1 MQGTFPPH
9 LSLDL
14 ESLSTNSD
22 FLSQNITPI
31 ISTPLRPLSSLTP
44 TTPRLPMA
52 SAHIR
57 RKTYAGDL
65 AVATRGIIHEYE
77 ERIALL
83 EAQNSR
89 ISVELNATQ
98 DALVDE
104 REDRRIERQSLTI
117 PETSSFPAQTGPDRH
132 ISERSELLYERKLRM
147 EILDTLKKIRAQNTT
162 LSQSLRAAEENYNS
176 LDSVLKAEHIE
187 KEELRDEIK
196 ELSQRNFTLYQHN
209 KLLVNRDT
217 VLQEEIS
224 SLMTKSQADDWM
236 RGVLEEEL
244 RKQRSKQSS
253 PDDNSHDISTSPHV
267 RQISVPAITLEHQG
281 PLRAQLVA
289 AQDKQFIAQRCLEV
303 SEKQC
308 EELENRISSL
318 QRNITQCLDS
328 SAQALELERELR
340 AEVEEYSR
348 SLAEENSR
356 LQDKIQDL
364 QKAERQ
370 NDTAVPEINPA
381 LNDVSDVLKDT
392 TKRQES
398 LMHAAMLF
406 EPHIPHH
413 DLCGNVQNISVDV
426 RNVTLSPVVDGRL
439 DGSEAGDENG
449 LKARHRELIFN
460 QQFCVSS
467 KKKTLQRRA
476 TAVFSRSALYSPAPT
491 VTGDLPGMSSSVMG
505 DTSPLA
511 LPRRIVTPVNSDYN
525 IRTAPTRYSRPPLSS
540 TSNPLAAEAHIPTK
554 RDSVVLKPLQLV
566 SSVEVTSKRLTLHAP
581 SRPMSVVEPSPIFP
595 PAPPSTPKED
605 QTTQNK
611 LNYWFRNGSTA
622 SADYPCTP
630 DSSSSTLVASSPA
643 SANVDKGKS
652 SLIATTLLKKPSL
665 DPKLKATT
673 TLFLDMRGER
683 EKYQLTDS
691 IATSITHIQ
700 VPPSSIH
707 MRRASKVLASIA
719 KRTGIGGLEDWFVV

>member
-1 MQGTFPPH
+1 MT
-9 LSLDL
+9 
-14 ESLSTNSD
+14 
-22 FLSQNITPI
+22 
-31 ISTPLRPLSSLTP
+31 
-44 TTPRLPMA
+44 

-65 AVATRGIIHEYE
+65 AVATRGVIHEYE

-162 LSQSLRAAEENYNS
+162 LTQSLREAEQNYNS

-253 PDDNSHDISTSPHV
+253 PDDNSHDLSTSPHV

-289 AQDKQFIAQRCLEV
+289 AQDKLFIAQRCLEV

-308 EELENRISSL
+308 EELEKRISSL

-356 LQDKIQDL
+356 LQDKIRDL

-370 NDTAVPEINPA
+370 NDTAVPEIDPA
-381 LNDVSDVLKDT
+381 LNDVSDALKDT

-398 LMHAAMLF
+398 LTHAAVLF

-413 DLCGNVQNISVDV
+413 DLCGDVQNISVDV
-426 RNVTLSPVVDGRL
+426 RNITLSPVVDGRL

-449 LKARHRELIFN
+449 LKAQHRELIFN

-467 KKKTLQRRA
+467 KKVRTCCYHPFCIIDRALQKTLQRRSP
-476 TAVFSRSALYSPAPT
+476 AVFSRSALFSPAPT

-511 LPRRIVTPVNSDYN
+511 LPRRIVTQVNNDYN
-525 IRTAPTRYSRPPLSS
+525 IRTSSATAPTRYSRPPLSG

-595 PAPPSTPKED
+595 PAPPSTPKKD

-652 SLIATTLLKKPSL
+652 SLIATISKKPSI
-665 DPKLKATT
+665 DSKLKATT
-673 TLFLDMRGER
+673 TLFVSSFCQIRLEFLADSGCS
-683 EKYQLTDS
+683 LTC
-691 IATSITHIQ
+691 
-700 VPPSSIH
+700 
-707 MRRASKVLASIA
+707 
-719 KRTGIGGLEDWFVV
+719 TGSVKNTN

>member
-9 LSLDL
+9 LSLNL

-31 ISTPLRPLSSLTP
+31 ISTPLSSLTP
-44 TTPRLPMA
+44 TTPRLPMV

-65 AVATRGIIHEYE
+65 AVATRGVIHEYE

-117 PETSSFPAQTGPDRH
+117 PETSSFPAQAAPDKH

-162 LSQSLRAAEENYNS
+162 LSQSLRTAEENYNS

-187 KEELRDEIK
+187 KEELRGEIK

-244 RKQRSKQSS
+244 RKQRLKQSS

-289 AQDKQFIAQRCLEV
+289 AQDKLFITQRCLEV

-308 EELENRISSL
+308 EELQNRISGL

-356 LQDKIQDL
+356 LQDKIRDL

-370 NDTAVPEINPA
+370 NDTAVPEIKPA
-381 LNDVSDVLKDT
+381 LDDVSDALKDT

-398 LMHAAMLF
+398 LTHAAVLF

-413 DLCGNVQNISVDV
+413 DLCGDVQNISVDV
-426 RNVTLSPVVDGRL
+426 RNVTLSPVVDGR
-439 DGSEAGDENG
+439 SDEFQARDETA
-449 LKARHRELIFN
+449 LKARHRELLFN
-460 QQFCVSS
+460 QQFRVSS
-467 KKKTLQRRA
+467 TKKTLQRR
-476 TAVFSRSALYSPAPT
+476 FSHSALFSSVAPPT
-491 VTGDLPGMSSSVMG
+491 ITGDLPGMSQSVMG
-505 DTSPLA
+505 NTSPSA
-511 LPRRIVTPVNSDYN
+511 LPRRIVTPVNHGHN
-525 IRTAPTRYSRPPLSS
+525 IKSSSATAPARYSRPPLLG
-540 TSNPLAAEAHIPTK
+540 TSNPLAAEAQIPTK
-554 RDSVVLKPLQLV
+554 RDSIVLKPLHLV
-566 SSVEVTSKRLTLHAP
+566 SSVEVTPKRLTLYAP
-581 SRPMSVVEPSPIFP
+581 SRPMSVVEPSPTFP
-595 PAPPSTPKED
+595 PAPPSTPKKD
-605 QTTQNK
+605 QTTQGK
-611 LNYWFRNGSTA
+611 PNYWFRNSSTA

-643 SANVDKGKS
+643 PASVDKGKS
-652 SLIATTLLKKPSL
+652 NVIANTLLRKPSL
-665 DPKLKATT
+665 DSKLKATT
-673 TLFLDMRGER
+673 TLFLDMHGDR

-700 VPPSSIH
+700 VLPSSTH